1 MTVRVVVGHGRAL
14 DDAFELAEQLQPGC
28 RYISLSSSDSY
39 NFELGL
45 LCGSYSP
52 QDTEV
57 FVALDERAVNYA
69 RQKLIADIRL
79 AGYQT
84 YNLVSPNAVI
94 EGNVRLMGNVH
105 VGAGCNIAKDC
116 VLGMGSWLD
125 RQVILDH
132 GVKLGHCVTLRAGVV
147 LANHVQIGSGS
158 TLGAGTFAAP
168 KSQVGKYCEWLLGG
182 KLPARLQD
190 RSFFDALMPEGAH
203 ILT

>member
-14 DDAFELAEQLQPGC
+14 DEAFELAEQLQPGC
-28 RYISLSSSDSY
+28 MYISLSSSDSY

-132 GVKLGHCVTLRAGVV
+132 GVKLGHCVTLRPGVV